1 MSKKIFWIASY
12 PKSGNTLI
20 RAILASLFFTKDG
33 IFSFEILKKILL
45 FENFQNLNFIKK
57 ENIQDYK
64 KLSDLKILSKYW
76 LKMQSKENLGL
87 RDGEFCFLKTHSA
100 QLTYFD
106 NYFTDIKHTLGFIY
120 IIRDP
125 RDVSISYTHHSINS
139 LDETILHMTNKTAA
153 IDYEQNTIENKIKP
167 IVFMSR
173 WDVHAK
179 SWGLFQVPNLVLRY
193 EDLVEKKKEIIY
205 RIINFF
211 EKNYNFK
218 FHNIDHK
225 IENIIAS
232 TDFETLKKNEEKYG
246 FDEKINKDIP
256 FFNVG
261 KSQQWKTQLNSTQ
274 KNLIE
279 NEFRDEMVKFK
290 YL

>member
-1 MSKKIFWIASY
+1 MSKKIIPMSKKIIWIASY

-125 RDVSISYTHHSINS
+125 RDVLISYTHHSINS

-153 IDYEQNTIENKIKP
+153 LDYEQNTIEDKIKP
-167 IVFMSR
+167 YAFLSR

-193 EDLVEKKKEIIY
+193 EDLVKKK
-205 RIINFF
+205 
-211 EKNYNFK
+211 K
-218 FHNIDHK
+218 K
-225 IENIIAS
+225 IFI
-232 TDFETLKKNEEKYG
+232 
-246 FDEKINKDIP
+246 
-256 FFNVG
+256 
-261 KSQQWKTQLNSTQ
+261 
-274 KNLIE
+274 
-279 NEFRDEMVKFK
+279 
-290 YL
+290 

>member
-20 RAILASLFFTKDG
+20 RAILSSLFFTKDG

-45 FENFQNLNFIKK
+45 FENAQRLNFIKK

-87 RDGEFCFLKTHSA
+87 RDGEFCFIKTHSA

-167 IVFMSR
+167 IVFVSR

-218 FHNIDHK
+218 FHNIDQK

-232 TDFETLKKNEEKYG
+232 TDFKTLKKNEEKYG

-279 NEFRDEMVKFK
+279 NKFRDEMVKFK

>member
-57 ENIQDYK
+57 ENMQDYK

-125 RDVSISYTHHSINS
+125 RDVLISYTHYLINS
-139 LDETILHMTNKTAA
+139 LDETILHMTNKTAV
-153 IDYEQNTIENKIKP
+153 IHYDQNTIENKIQP
-167 IVFMSR
+167 IVFVSR

-225 IENIIAS
+225 IENIITS

-246 FDEKINKDIP
+246 FDEARKDQP

-261 KSQQWKTQLNSTQ
+261 KPQQWKTQLNSTQ

>member
-1 MSKKIFWIASY
+1 M
-12 PKSGNTLI
+12 
-20 RAILASLFFTKDG
+20 
-33 IFSFEILKKILL
+33 
-45 FENFQNLNFIKK
+45 
-57 ENIQDYK
+57 
-64 KLSDLKILSKYW
+64 
-76 LKMQSKENLGL
+76 
-87 RDGEFCFLKTHSA
+87 
-100 QLTYFD
+100 
-106 NYFTDIKHTLGFIY
+106 
-120 IIRDP
+120 
-125 RDVSISYTHHSINS
+125 NS
-139 LDETILHMTNKTAA
+139 LDESIFHITNNKAA
-153 IDYEQNTIENKIKP
+153 LDYEEKKIEDKIEP
-167 IVFMSR
+167 YALLSR
-173 WDVHAK
+173 WDVHVK
-179 SWGLFQVPNLVLRY
+179 SWMLFQVPNLVLRY

-279 NEFRDEMVKFK
+279 NEFRDVMVKFK

>member
-87 RDGEFCFLKTHSA
+87 RDREFCFLKTHSA
-100 QLTYFD
+100 QLIYFD

-125 RDVSISYTHHSINS
+125 RDVLISYTHHSINS

-153 IDYEQNTIENKIKP
+153 IDYEQNTIEDKIKP
-167 IVFMSR
+167 YAFLSR

-179 SWGLFQVPNLVLRY
+179 SWRLFQVPNLVLKY
-193 EDLVEKKKEIIY
+193 EELVEKKKEIIY

-246 FDEKINKDIP
+246 FDEAIKDQP

-279 NEFRDEMVKFK
+279 NKFRDEMVKFK

>member
-20 RAILASLFFTKDG
+20 RAILASLFFTQDG
-33 IFSFEILKKILL
+33 IFSFKILKKIQL
-45 FENFQNLNFIKK
+45 FENFRQLNFIKK

-139 LDETILHMTNKTAA
+139 LDETILHMINNTAA
-153 IDYEQNTIENKIKP
+153 IDYEQNTIEGKIKP
-167 IVFMSR
+167 YALLSR
-173 WDVHAK
+173 WDVNVK
-179 SWGLFQVPNLVLRY
+179 SWILFRVPNLVLRY
-193 EDLVEKKKEIIY
+193 EDLVERKKEIIY
-205 RIINFF
+205 IIINFF

-246 FDEKINKDIP
+246 FDEAIKDIP

>member
-20 RAILASLFFTKDG
+20 RAILASLFFTQDG
-33 IFSFEILKKILL
+33 IFSFKILKKIQL
-45 FENFQNLNFIKK
+45 FENFRQLNFIKK

-76 LKMQSKENLGL
+76 LKMQTKENLDL

-120 IIRDP
+120 IVRDP

-139 LDETILHMTNKTAA
+139 LDKTILHMTNKTAA
-153 IDYEQNTIENKIKP
+153 IDYEQNTKENKIKP
-167 IVFMSR
+167 IVFVSR
-173 WDVHAK
+173 WDVHVK
-179 SWGLFQVPNLVLRY
+179 SWGLFQVPKLILRY

-205 RIINFF
+205 IITNFF

-246 FDEKINKDIP
+246 FDEAIKNQP